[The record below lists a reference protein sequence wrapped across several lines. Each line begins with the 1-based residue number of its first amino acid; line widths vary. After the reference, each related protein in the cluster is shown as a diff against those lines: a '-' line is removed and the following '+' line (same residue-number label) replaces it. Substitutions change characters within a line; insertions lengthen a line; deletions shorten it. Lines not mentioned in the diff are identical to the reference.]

1 MFSNTNIFI
10 GLYNKLSIVARMFVE
25 IIYTFPK
32 DHIHIIKLGYSSS
45 VMSEWTLPQTNED
58 ISKGST
64 KSSEMYRAGN
74 LLDQVKP
81 TQLPLHP
88 QKQTN
93 HFPNVFRASIWCLM
107 HFGYTN
113 VSYQKHFVVNF
124 SSQGREKKVVS

>member
-58 ISKGST
+58 ISKAST

-81 TQLPLHP
+81 TQLCHYVLKS
-88 QKQTN
+88 KQII
-93 HFPNVFRASIWCLM
+93 SQM
-107 HFGYTN
+107 
-113 VSYQKHFVVNF
+113 
-124 SSQGREKKVVS
+124 SSELLFDA